1 MDYKDV
7 LAQKIGN
14 IVNIDINEIKEY
26 IEIPPNSELGDYAFP
41 CFKLAKE
48 LKKSPQ
54 LIASE
59 IGEKINIG
67 DDIEKLDV
75 VGGYLNFYI
84 NKKNLVKNTLES
96 INDTYGQSNIGEGK
110 TVVIDYSA
118 PNIAKPFHIGHLRS
132 TVIGGALYKIYKVLG
147 YNVVGI
153 NHLGD
158 WGMGVSKTIA
168 GYEMWKDEYDFSE
181 NPINSILKIYVRFN
195 KLEKEEPEITE

>member
-54 LIASE
+54 IIASE
-59 IGEKINIG
+59 IGEKISIG
-67 DDIEKLDV
+67 DDIEKVDV

-96 INDTYGQSNIGEGK
+96 ITDTYGQ
-110 TVVIDYSA
+110 
-118 PNIAKPFHIGHLRS
+118 
-132 TVIGGALYKIYKVLG
+132 
-147 YNVVGI
+147 
-153 NHLGD
+153 
-158 WGMGVSKTIA
+158 
-168 GYEMWKDEYDFSE
+168 
-181 NPINSILKIYVRFN
+181 
-195 KLEKEEPEITE
+195 